1 LSDVASTFRNSV
13 TSLQENVAQTRKSI
27 TQGATSF
34 GTNSDSR
41 AVSVRDFESHS
52 SEAVKTLKKKLLKHE
67 LLDDIPT
74 SETPK
79 KRDYH
84 IPTSWPTT
92 KPHEEILGQMNKMP
106 LGNVDI
112 NLTSQTPGGI
122 NRVRQISMEDVGAL
136 EHSFEKKF
144 VTPTFEKGVVMEKVG
159 SEGRENA
166 PSAFK
171 SKIAA
176 PSRKRPLGAR

>member
-1 LSDVASTFRNSV
+1 LSDVASTFRDSI
-13 TSLQENVAQTRKSI
+13 TALQDNVAQTRTSI
-27 TQGATSF
+27 AQNTNSF

-41 AVSVRDFESHS
+41 AVSVRDFETNS
-52 SEAVKTLKKKLLKHE
+52 SEVVKTLKRKLVKHE

-79 KRDYH
+79 KRNYQ
-84 IPTSWPTT
+84 IPTSWPAT

-112 NLTSQTPGGI
+112 NLTSQTPGGV
-122 NRVRQISMEDVGAL
+122 NRVRQISMEDTSVL
-136 EHSFEKKF
+136 ENSFEKKF
-144 VTPTFEKGVVMEKVG
+144 VTPPFEKGLVMEKVV

-176 PSRKRPLGAR
+176 PSRKRPLGSH

>member
-1 LSDVASTFRNSV
+1 M
-13 TSLQENVAQTRKSI
+13 
-27 TQGATSF
+27 
-34 GTNSDSR
+34 
-41 AVSVRDFESHS
+41 
-52 SEAVKTLKKKLLKHE
+52 KTLKKKLLKHE
-67 LLDDIPT
+67 LLDDVPT

-84 IPTSWPTT
+84 IPTSWPAT
-92 KPHEEILGQMNKMP
+92 KPHEEILAQMNKMP

-122 NRVRQISMEDVGAL
+122 NRVRQISMDDTGVSEN
-136 EHSFEKKF
+136 SFDKKL
-144 VTPTFEKGVVMEKVG
+144 VTPPFEKGMVMERVT

-176 PSRKRPLGAR
+176 PSRKRPLGSH